1 MKAARRWWALGGVQL
16 AVLAVGLDITVL
28 SVALPTLATALH
40 ASESD
45 LQWFSSGYT
54 LVLAAAMLPAGL
66 LGDRYGRK
74 KVMLTALALFAAGS
88 LACAYAPSA
97 GAFLAARLALGLAGA
112 GLVVMAVSA
121 LVVLFSEEERQRAVT
136 VWAAANFL
144 ALPIGLL
151 ASVRAAFV
159 QGMDSALL
167 VSAGIAAVGI
177 VLTLAFLPGRAKPLA
192 AEHTPPERHEPRAA
206 TR

>member
-1 MKAARRWWALGGVQL
+1 MKVDSHMVVYIHNLGGAMKAARRWWALGGVQL

-40 ASESD
+40 ASED
-45 LQWFSSGYT
+45 LQWFPPGTRWCS
-54 LVLAAAMLPAGL
+54 
-66 LGDRYGRK
+66 RQRCC
-74 KVMLTALALFAAGS
+74 AAGS

-159 QGMDSALL
+159 HGMDSALL